1 MKAVNR
7 RADLRI
13 HAGIISAA
21 IAVAL
26 ITLWEMM
33 ARAGMISP
41 LLAPAPSAV
50 IRTLVRQIMSG
61 ELAPHVIATL
71 SRTLTGLLIGGS
83 AGIAAGIAMGL
94 VPRFRAI
101 ADPFVAAIHP
111 LPKIAILPVV
121 MAILGIGD
129 TSKIAVISL
138 TVFFPMM
145 INTLGGVTQI
155 SRTHLDVARNYG
167 ASGWRLFAR
176 VILPASLPMMFA
188 GFRIALNLALLI
200 AISIEIASAS
210 VGLGALIWISW
221 EVLRID
227 VLYAALLV
235 IMALGVSFNQLVRF
249 LTARMVP
256 WSGERRR

>member
-1 MKAVNR
+1 M
-7 RADLRI
+7 
-13 HAGIISAA
+13 
-21 IAVAL
+21 
-26 ITLWEMM
+26 WETM

-50 IRTLVRQIMSG
+50 IRTLIRQIVSG
-61 ELAPHVIATL
+61 ELAPHVAATL
-71 SRTLTGLLIGGS
+71 SRTLTGLVVGGS

-101 ADPFVAAIHP
+101 ADPFVSAIHP
-111 LPKIAILPVV
+111 LPKIAIQPVV

-129 TSKIAVISL
+129 TSQIAVIAL
-138 TVFFPMM
+138 AVFFPMM

-155 SRTHLDVARNYG
+155 SRTHIDVARNYG
-167 ASGWRLFAR
+167 ASGWKLFTR
-176 VILPASLPMMFA
+176 VMLPASMPMMFS

-210 VGLGALIWISW
+210 VGLGALIWMSW

-227 VLYAALLV
+227 VLYASLLV
-235 IMALGVSFNQLVRF
+235 IMALGVSFNLLVRA
-249 LTARMVP
+249 LTARLVP